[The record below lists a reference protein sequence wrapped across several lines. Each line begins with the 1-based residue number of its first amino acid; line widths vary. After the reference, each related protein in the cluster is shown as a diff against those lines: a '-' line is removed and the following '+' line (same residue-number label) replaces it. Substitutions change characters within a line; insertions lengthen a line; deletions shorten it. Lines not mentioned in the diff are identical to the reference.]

1 VAACHAHG
9 DVAVVLVL
17 PAHCMGAVGMQVHEC
32 AGAWHPSTNTQTYA
46 VHHGFQYRTPAHPCI
61 AALLPLLVPLQF
73 LDTHAPGLQRELML
87 MTPREYFAG
96 QLKKWC

>member
-1 VAACHAHG
+1 
-9 DVAVVLVL
+9 
-17 PAHCMGAVGMQVHEC
+17 MGAVGMQVH
-32 AGAWHPSTNTQTYA
+32 GVQVHGTPPPTQTYA